1 MSFHSC
7 KESPQSLRPRGDWYE
22 GLIVFLVGC
31 AVGSVLLC
39 VFEELGRGAHDALGV
54 ILVGVHDLG
63 KGGVALGVVT
73 VEVASEGDDLA
84 VLHPAKQVL
93 GLEHLGQRVA
103 VDLTVQAH
111 IKELFNRRAGVAVHV
126 GQHGGNAL
134 LSDLVDGTVEVAA
147 PILMGEGHFQQQDIG
162 AVYIPSLGVDYT
174 YENEAFEIVSSFEG
188 VVVEKKNDALYGLSV
203 VVENEDGLRAHY
215 CGLSDVSVFEDEKV
229 VQGQVIA
236 KSGESVINA
245 NLGNHLHF
253 AIEYNDTYLN
263 PLKVYDKSIDEII
276 N

>member
-1 MSFHSC
+1 MNSFMKIKNWVKSSAFGLILTSIALVFVIC
-7 KESPQSLRPRGDWYE
+7 V
-22 GLIVFLVGC
+22 GLIVNQ
-31 AVGSVLLC
+31 S
-39 VFEELGRGAHDALGV
+39 
-54 ILVGVHDLG
+54 
-63 KGGVALGVVT
+63 KT
-73 VEVASEGDDLA
+73 VEVTKPTDSIIVEDSTIESNQPTQQPTQEPVIVEKVKL
-84 VLHPAKQVL
+84 PF
-93 GLEHLGQRVA
+93 
-103 VDLTVQAH
+103 TVNATIARYFFESSDSIEIKSQAL
-111 IKELFNRRAGVAVHV
+111 INYDNK
-126 GQHGGNAL
+126 
-134 LSDLVDGTVEVAA
+134 
-147 PILMGEGHFQQQDIG
+147 
-162 AVYIPSLGVDYT
+162 YIPSLGVDYT